1 MVKNNDLYLSLPSNT
16 KRKRQ
21 KLPEYPELEKRVLT
35 WFLQCRES
43 NTIPVGGNLLKEKAK
58 VYAAKLGLT
67 QFNASNG
74 WLDNFKKRNN
84 VSFKKVCG
92 ESAAV
97 DDEVCVQWRENIQ
110 KLIENYEPKNIF
122 NADETGLFYKCL
134 SDRTLSLKGQSCH
147 GGKLSKDRLT
157 LLLAANMDGSEKFKP
172 LMIGKSMK
180 PRCFKN
186 IKTFPMLY
194 RANSK
199 SWMTRNLF
207 LEWLQLVNQQMKKQ
221 NRKILLFIDNCTAH
235 TAMEPL
241 SNVQTEFLPPNT
253 TSVLQPLDKGVIKS
267 FKTLYRKE
275 VVVKLLE
282 SIEEKNDYSI
292 SIYDAMNI
300 AHKAWTNISK
310 STIKNCFRACGFV
323 KDQNVVIISE
333 DVLHIAEWARVP
345 KNAETRVN
353 FDDFIHVDD
362 ELVITGSLNDDE
374 FLGFENIDDEND
386 ETFEIP

>member
-1 MVKNNDLYLSLPSNT
+1 MSSSQIAKRFGIAPSTITSILKKSDLYLRLPSNT

-35 WFLQCRES
+35 WFMQCRES
-43 NTIPVGGNLLKEKAK
+43 NTIPVGGHLLKEKAK
-58 VYAAKLGLT
+58 VCAAKLGLT
-67 QFNASNG
+67 QFNASND

-84 VSFKKVCG
+84 LSFKKVCG
-92 ESAAV
+92 ESVDV
-97 DDEVCVQWRENIQ
+97 DDEVCVQWGENIQ

-134 SDRTLSLKGQSCH
+134 PDYTLSLKGQNCH
-147 GGKLSKDRLT
+147 GGKLSNDRLT

-186 IKTFPMLY
+186 FKTFPMLY

-199 SWMTRNLF
+199 SWMARNLF
-207 LEWLQLVNQQMKKQ
+207 LEWLQLVNQQMIKK
-221 NRKILLFIDNCTAH
+221 NCTAH

-241 SNVQTEFLPPNT
+241 SNVQTEFPPPNT
-253 TSVLQPLDKGVIKS
+253 TSVLQPLDKGIIKS
-267 FKTLYRKE
+267 FKILYRKE

-282 SIEEKNDYSI
+282 SIEEKRIIPFRFMMQCILLIKPGQI
-292 SIYDAMNI
+292 S
-300 AHKAWTNISK
+300 
-310 STIKNCFRACGFV
+310 
-323 KDQNVVIISE
+323 DQNVVVIRE

-345 KNAETRVN
+345 HNAETRVN
-353 FDDFIHVDD
+353 FDDYIHVDD

-374 FLGFENIDDEND
+374 ILGFENIDDEND
-386 ETFEIP
+386 EKFEIHSVSTK